1 MTESWDF
8 LLWLVPLGFAGALIY
23 GISGFGSA
31 LLTIPLSSHFL
42 PLPFSLAVFSVA
54 DLVSALRV
62 GLENP
67 RLAVKAEVM
76 RMVPFMLV
84 GSVIGMTLLVNL
96 PRRGGMFALG
106 LFVVS
111 VAFYRLMVR
120 GSPRVVGSRWAPV
133 AGLAGG
139 LTSTLFGA
147 GGPPYAIYLSHRSL
161 TKEQYRATVTMTAI
175 FSISIRVTAFALAG
189 LINTRVLVSAVAV
202 MPAALAGVAV
212 AGMLFRRMSREALI
226 RFIEVVLLATGLSLL
241 ARAWSM

>member
-1 MTESWDF
+1 MAESWDF

-31 LLTIPLSSHFL
+31 LLTIPVSSHFL
-42 PLPFSLAVFSVA
+42 PLPFSLAVFGVA

-67 RLAVKAEVM
+67 RLAVKAEVL
-76 RMVPFMLV
+76 RMVPFTLV
-84 GSVIGMTLLVNL
+84 GSVVGMTLLVNL

-106 LFVVS
+106 LFVAG
-111 VAFYRLMVR
+111 VALYRLFMR
-120 GSPRVVGSRWAPV
+120 GSPRVVSSRWAAV
-133 AGLAGG
+133 AGVAGG

-147 GGPPYAIYLSHRSL
+147 GGPPYAIYLSHRPL

-175 FSISIRVTAFALAG
+175 FSISIRVIAFAVAG
-189 LINTRVLVSAVAV
+189 LINTKVLVSVAAVV
-202 MPAALAGVAV
+202 PAALAGVAV
-212 AGMLFRRMSREALI
+212 ASMLFRRMSREALI
-226 RFIEVVLLATGLSLL
+226 RFIEVVLLATGLTLI